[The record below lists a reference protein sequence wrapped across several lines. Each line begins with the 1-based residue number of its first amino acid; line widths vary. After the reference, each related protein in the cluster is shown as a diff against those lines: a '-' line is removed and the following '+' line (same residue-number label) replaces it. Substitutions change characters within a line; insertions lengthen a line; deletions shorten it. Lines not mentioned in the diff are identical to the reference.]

1 MLEDQIMRGIV
12 RIAHG
17 ARRRPKDEP
26 REQRG
31 KCRGFGHILD
41 LLIGQDGLTQ
51 QQIADKM
58 DIRPQSASEAISAM
72 ENQGL
77 LIRKINEQD
86 RRSCRIYITPAGRMQ
101 QAELSNMRMENA
113 KRIFSPLTEDEKN
126 TLLQL
131 LEKVTAVIGD
141 KEGM

>member
-1 MLEDQIMRGIV
+1 MLEDHIMRGIV
-12 RIAHG
+12 RVAHS

-26 REQRG
+26 RQPQG

-41 LLIGQDGLTQ
+41 LLTQQDGLTQ
-51 QQIADKM
+51 QQIAEKM
-58 DIRPQSASEAISAM
+58 DIRPQSASEAICNM
-72 ENQGL
+72 ESQGL
-77 LIRKINEQD
+77 LTRKTNEQD

-101 QAELSNMRMENA
+101 QAQLLNIRMENA
-113 KRIFSPLTEDEKN
+113 KRILSPLTEEEKN

-131 LEKVTAVIGD
+131 LEKVTAAIQD